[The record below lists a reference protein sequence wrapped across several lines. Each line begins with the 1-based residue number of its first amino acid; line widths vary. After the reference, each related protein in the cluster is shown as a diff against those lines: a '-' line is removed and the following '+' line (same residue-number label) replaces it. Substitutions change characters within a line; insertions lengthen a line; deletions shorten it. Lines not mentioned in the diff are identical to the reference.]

1 MTPSLWLPRLGGAG
15 FILLGLSFV
24 YDHQAHL
31 REARSAESWPSVQ
44 GTLLDLRRTNC
55 VGARSTCRILAA
67 YSYRV
72 PSPSITPSSASD
84 ANGTY
89 TGTRITLADHDLLY
103 GDWEPIRRMYHPG
116 GVVQVFYNPRAPQ
129 AAVLER
135 RVPFAP
141 FTPYVVSATIGVGV
155 LFIALSFWRRA
166 ATWPGAG
173 RDLVS

>member
-1 MTPSLWLPRLGGAG
+1 MTPSLWLSRLVGAG
-15 FILLGLSFV
+15 SILLGLSFV

-31 REARSAESWPSVQ
+31 REARSADSWPSVQ

-55 VGARSTCRILAA
+55 EGARSSCRILAA

-72 PSPSITPSSASD
+72 PSITPPGTSD

-89 TGTRITLADHDLLY
+89 TGTRITFADHDLLY

-116 GVVQVFYNPRAPQ
+116 GAVQVFYNPQAPQ

-135 RVPFAP
+135 RVPFAWS
-141 FTPYVVSATIGVGV
+141 TPYVIWGAIGFGV
-155 LFIALSFWRRA
+155 LMLALSVWRRA
-166 ATWPGAG
+166 ATWPGGA
-173 RDLVS
+173 RDLVP